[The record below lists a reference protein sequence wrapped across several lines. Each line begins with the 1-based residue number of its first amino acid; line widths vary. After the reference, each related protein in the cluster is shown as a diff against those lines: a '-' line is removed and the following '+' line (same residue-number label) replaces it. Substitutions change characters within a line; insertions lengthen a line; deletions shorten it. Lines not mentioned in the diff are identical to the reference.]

1 MLSRSIRIAI
11 DYNRGLALPIRVGHG
26 VWQFIAGI
34 TGPIWAWSGR
44 GGRSRWARPML
55 VALPIAVLLVPIDGV
70 VSSGAR
76 AIPMGGD
83 VRRVLNWFQEY
94 GGLASL
100 VVVAAVIW
108 LLDAANRRRLADLAF
123 AVVASSVV
131 VFVAKVLIG
140 RPRPAMADLYSTRSF
155 LGPFGAAPVDGAVR
169 HAWDV
174 FAPGVSN
181 LQSMPSSHTA
191 AAVVLSVFLY
201 RLYPRLKPLAIAM
214 PIVVGVCRVLF
225 GAHYGSDVA
234 IGAGVGLAIGQ
245 VALIGGWGQRLL
257 GLPDAIPDGSPAS
270 SVRET
275 RA

>member
-1 MLSRSIRIAI
+1 MLSRSVRIAI
-11 DYNRGLALPIRVGHG
+11 DYNRGLAWPIRVGHG
-26 VWQFIAGI
+26 VWEFIAGL

-44 GGRSRWARPML
+44 GSRSRWARPML
-55 VALPIAVLLVPIDGV
+55 VALPIAIVLVPIDGV

-83 VRRVLNWFQEY
+83 VRRALGWLQEY

-100 VVVAAVIW
+100 IVVAAVIW
-108 LLDAANRRRLADLAF
+108 LLDPANRRRLADLAF
-123 AVVASSVV
+123 AVVASSVL
-131 VFVAKVLIG
+131 VFAGKILIG
-140 RPRPAMADLYSTRSF
+140 RPRPAMADLHSTWSF
-155 LGPFGAAPVDGAVR
+155 LGPFGAAPVDGGVR

-191 AAVVLSVFLY
+191 AAVVLSVFLCS
-201 RLYPRLKPLAIAM
+201 LYPRLRPLVIVM
-214 PIVVGVCRVLF
+214 PIIVGVCRVLF
-225 GAHYGSDVA
+225 GAHYASDVA

-245 VALIGGWGQRLL
+245 VALVSGWGQRLL
-257 GLPDAIPDGSPAS
+257 GLSDSIPDGSPAGPA
-270 SVRET
+270 RET